1 MPDIPA
7 RLVCGLDDPFMT
19 DKLLTGSMRI
29 SRAVCEPGGALV
41 AGAVAVLADSCL
53 GMALIESFER
63 PTAMVTSHLH
73 IEFMRQVPRETTDL
87 SCAAA
92 VRCIDGNFGL
102 TDGSIDD
109 GTGAQLARATLGG
122 VFVSLPESASVAR
135 AVDTQD
141 SMAPV
146 NGFSDIDALLGTE
159 VVCLSPTDAVVE
171 FQLGEQLSNLFGNV
185 HGGMGALMGARAI
198 DLVVHH
204 AEPSCELR
212 LADIRA
218 VFPKPIP
225 ANGGRARCIVSVP
238 HRGRRL
244 TVARAE
250 VHAPDGRLAIMVDT
264 TYVATTPIV
273 TT

>member
-7 RLVCGLDDPFMT
+7 RIVCGLDDPVKS
-19 DKLLTGSMRI
+19 DNLLTGTMRV
-29 SRAVCEPGGALV
+29 SRAVCEPGGALLP
-41 AGAVAVLADSCL
+41 AAVAVLADSCL
-53 GMALIESFER
+53 GMALLESVEQ

-87 SCAAA
+87 SCAAT
-92 VRCIDGNFGL
+92 VRCVDGSFGL
-102 TDGSIDD
+102 TDGSIAD
-109 GTGAQLARATLGG
+109 GTGAPLARTTLGG
-122 VFVSLPESASVAR
+122 VFVAMPESA
-135 AVDTQD
+135 
-141 SMAPV
+141 PV
-146 NGFSDIDALLGTE
+146 GRTAGAQQGADPANTYSDIDALLGTD
-159 VVCLSPTDAVVE
+159 VVHLSPTDSVVE
-171 FQLGEQLSNLFGNV
+171 FQLGEQLSNLFRNV

-198 DLVVHH
+198 DLVVHQTT
-204 AEPSCELR
+204 SSRELR

-225 ANGGRARCIVSVP
+225 ANGGRARCLVSVP

-264 TYVATTPIV
+264 TYVATTE
-273 TT
+273 

>member
-1 MPDIPA
+1 
-7 RLVCGLDDPFMT
+7 
-19 DKLLTGSMRI
+19 
-29 SRAVCEPGGALV
+29 
-41 AGAVAVLADSCL
+41 
-53 GMALIESFER
+53 
-63 PTAMVTSHLH
+63 MVTSHLH
-73 IEFMRQVPRETTDL
+73 IEFMRQVPREPTVL
-87 SCAAA
+87 SCAAT

-109 GTGAQLARATLGG
+109 GTGPQLARATLGG
-122 VFVSLPESASVAR
+122 VFVSLPESASVER
-135 AVDTQD
+135 DVDTQD
-141 SMAPV
+141 STAPA
-146 NGFSDIDALLGTE
+146 NTYSDVDALLGTE

-171 FQLGEQLSNLFGNV
+171 FQLGEQLSNLFQNV

-204 AEPSCELR
+204 AEPSCKLR

-225 ANGGRARCIVSVP
+225 ATGRARCIVSVP

>member
-7 RLVCGLDDPFMT
+7 RIVCGLDDPFMA
-19 DKLLTGSMRI
+19 DELLTGNMRI
-29 SRAVCEPGGALV
+29 SRVVCEPGGALV
-41 AGAVAVLADSCL
+41 PGAVAVLADSCL
-53 GMALIESFER
+53 GMALIEGFEQ

-73 IEFMRQVPRETTDL
+73 IEFMRQVPREMTDL

-102 TDGSIDD
+102 TDGSISD
-109 GTGAQLARATLGG
+109 GSGAELARATLGG
-122 VFVSLPESASVAR
+122 VFVTTPESASVER
-135 AVDTQD
+135 AVDGD
-141 SMAPV
+141 DPIAPFTA
-146 NGFSDIDALLGTE
+146 FSDVDALLGTD
-159 VVCLSPTDAVVE
+159 VVCLSSTDAVVE
-171 FQLGEQLSNLFGNV
+171 FELGEHLSNLFGNV

-198 DLVVHH
+198 DLVVHQ
-204 AEPSCELR
+204 ATPSRGLR
-212 LADIRA
+212 LADVRA

-244 TVARAE
+244 TVAGAE

-264 TYVATTPIV
+264 TYVATTE
-273 TT
+273 